1 MHPNA
6 RLLPIVIAALP
17 LTLPAQQGV
26 REQPPLYRAPTTMVY
41 GVFVTPISGA
51 PFTATVLIRSEEIKP
66 DGSVES
72 RRTATLIARDS
83 RGRIR
88 NERHMMVPETYT
100 GDPPLL
106 LVHIY
111 DPATRVSNFYN
122 PATLISRTQIVP
134 AHEGIGEFN
143 HGPNSED
150 LGFTTLNDLQARG
163 TRVTRN
169 IAPEASGTGNPVQV
183 VDEFWYSEEL
193 HMNLLERHTD
203 VRGGVQ
209 TVAIT
214 SIKREEPPPAL
225 FEVPE
230 GYKIVDV
237 TPPANAPVSR
247 AVDR

>member
-1 MHPNA
+1 M
-6 RLLPIVIAALP
+6 
-17 LTLPAQQGV
+17 
-26 REQPPLYRAPTTMVY
+26 
-41 GVFVTPISGA
+41 
-51 PFTATVLIRSEEIKP
+51 
-66 DGSVES
+66 
-72 RRTATLIARDS
+72 
-83 RGRIR
+83 
-88 NERHMMVPETYT
+88 
-100 GDPPLL
+100 
-106 LVHIY
+106 
-111 DPATRVSNFYN
+111 
-122 PATLISRTQIVP
+122 
-134 AHEGIGEFN
+134 
-143 HGPNSED
+143 
-150 LGFTTLNDLQARG
+150 NDLQARG